1 MSEEKPPF
9 EWQLK
14 QLAPLTQFTLDNLS
28 FKVDHFGQPFGVGD
42 IVLQVVLMNKTNCCG
57 FKNELVQLHP
67 QSIPQLESKF
77 RYYLTKMGIPRYVL
91 RTL

>member
-1 MSEEKPPF
+1 MAEEKPPF
-9 EWQLK
+9 EWQLTK
-14 QLAPLTQFTLDNLS
+14 LAPLTDFTLANLN
-28 FKVDHFGQPFGVGD
+28 FKADHFGRPFVVGD
-42 IVLQVVLMNKTNCCG
+42 VVLQVVLMNKTVCCG

-67 QSIPQLESKF
+67 QSIPQLEVKY

>member
-1 MSEEKPPF
+1 MAEEKPPF
-9 EWQLK
+9 EWQLTK
-14 QLAPLTQFTLDNLS
+14 LAPLTDFTLANLN
-28 FKVDHFGQPFGVGD
+28 FKVDHFGRPFTVGD
-42 IVLQVVLMNKTNCCG
+42 VVLQVVLMNKTVCCG

-67 QSIPQLESKF
+67 QSIPQLEVKY

>member
-1 MSEEKPPF
+1 MAEEKPPF
-9 EWQLK
+9 EWQLTK
-14 QLAPLTQFTLDNLS
+14 LAPLTDFTLANLS
-28 FKVDHFGQPFGVGD
+28 FKVDHFGQPFAVGD
-42 IVLQVVLMNKTNCCG
+42 VVLQVVLMNKTVCCG

-67 QSIPQLESKF
+67 QSIPQLEVKY